1 MMMKRNLFGV
11 VMIMSNFSMTVYDKI
26 DFIIRKDMEEISKMK
41 KRDLL
46 IMVMELKE
54 SLLLELPDD
63 VIQTIYDERKKNEP
77 IL

>member
-1 MMMKRNLFGV
+1 

>member
-1 MMMKRNLFGV
+1 
-11 VMIMSNFSMTVYDKI
+11 MSNFSMTVYDKI

>member
-1 MMMKRNLFGV
+1 
-11 VMIMSNFSMTVYDKI
+11 MTVYDKI

-46 IMVMELKE
+46 ILVMELHE
-54 SLLLELPDD
+54 RVLLELNDNTIDD
-63 VIQTIYDERKKNEP
+63 IYKERKQHDP

>member
-1 MMMKRNLFGV
+1 
-11 VMIMSNFSMTVYDKI
+11 MTVYDKI

-46 IMVMELKE
+46 ILVMELQE
-54 SLLLELPDD
+54 RVLLELNDNTIDD
-63 VIQTIYDERKKNEP
+63 IYKERKQNEP

>member
-1 MMMKRNLFGV
+1 
-11 VMIMSNFSMTVYDKI
+11 MTVYDKI

-46 IMVMELKE
+46 ILVMELKE

-63 VIQTIYDERKKNEP
+63 TIQTIYDERKQNES

>member
-1 MMMKRNLFGV
+1 
-11 VMIMSNFSMTVYDKI
+11 MTVYDKI

>member
-1 MMMKRNLFGV
+1 
-11 VMIMSNFSMTVYDKI
+11 MTFYDKI

-46 IMVMELKE
+46 LMVMELKE
-54 SLLLELPDD
+54 SLLLELPND
-63 VIQTIYDERKKNEP
+63 VIQTIYDERKENEP

>member
-1 MMMKRNLFGV
+1 
-11 VMIMSNFSMTVYDKI
+11 MTVYDKI

-46 IMVMELKE
+46 ILVMELKE

-63 VIQTIYDERKKNEP
+63 TIQTIYKERKQNEP